1 MREGEREGKRERDR
15 VSERVREGEGVP
27 FLLFLPLSQPL
38 GKRRLP
44 FFYFANSC
52 VGRSLPIFDRSR
64 ERRKTNSKRSE
75 KLIYRYFIMK
85 TGKKIK
91 KSSKRKNK
99 VKKIYAE
106 RKK

>member
-15 VSERVREGEGVP
+15 VRERVREGEGVP

-85 TGKKIK
+85 TGKIIK
-91 KSSKRKNK
+91 KRSNIKNK
-99 VKKIYAE
+99 LKKSNTEIN
-106 RKK
+106 K